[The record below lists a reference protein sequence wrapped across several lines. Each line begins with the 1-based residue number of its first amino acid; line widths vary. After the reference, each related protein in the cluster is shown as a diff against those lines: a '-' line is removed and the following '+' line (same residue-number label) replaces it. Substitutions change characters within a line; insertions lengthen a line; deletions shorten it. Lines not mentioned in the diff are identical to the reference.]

1 MKVQEEPLETHQTTP
16 APAGPSDRSNN
27 DKRQRHGVGPA
38 FILLLVIALAAVGWF
53 VYRGINSRVSAEKA
67 LVEETKESAVLTV
80 AITHPK
86 VANAGNDL
94 VLPGNTQPLMD
105 APVYARTSGY
115 LRKWYADIG
124 SKVHAGDLLA
134 EIETPETDQQLQ
146 QARSDVET
154 AETNY
159 KLAQITAGRYTN
171 LLQKGAVA
179 RQDTDNAV
187 ADMNS
192 KKSIVDSARAN
203 VKRLED
209 LQGYEKVYAPF
220 DGVITARNTDVGAL
234 INAGA
239 ASAGTP
245 ASGNG
250 LFHLSATDK
259 LRVFVNVPEEYERA
273 AANGSTASLTLAE
286 FPGRT
291 FTGTIVRNS
300 SSIDPASRTLLV
312 EVDVNNE
319 KGELLPGAYVSVHLN
334 LTGSGTAGMTIPI
347 NTVLFRSEGLRA
359 AVVRDGR
366 AMLVPVQVGRDFGDS
381 LEVVAGLRRNEDM
394 IVNPP
399 DSLVS
404 GTPVRIANN
413 K

>member
-1 MKVQEEPLETHQTTP
+1 MKVHEETLETTP
-16 APAGPSDRSNN
+16 KKPATDNEQ
-27 DKRQRHGVGPA
+27 KHGVGPL
-38 FILLLVIALAAVGWF
+38 FILLFLIAAGAIGWF
-53 VYRGINSRVSAEKA
+53 VYRGITGRVSAEKT
-67 LVEETKESAVLTV
+67 LVQETNESALLTV
-80 AITHPK
+80 AVTHPK
-86 VANAGNDL
+86 VTNEAHEL
-94 VLPGNTQPLMD
+94 VLPGNTQPLID

-124 SKVHAGDLLA
+124 TKVHAGDLLA

-146 QARSDVET
+146 QAKSDVET

-159 KLAQITAGRYTN
+159 KLAQTTAGRYTN

-179 RQDTDNAV
+179 RQDADNAV

-192 KKSIVDSARAN
+192 KKSIVQSAAAN

-239 ASAGTP
+239 GASAY
-245 ASGNG
+245 G
-250 LFHLSATDK
+250 LFHLSATNR

-273 AANGSTASLTLAE
+273 AANGSKAALTLAE

-291 FTGTIVRNS
+291 FTGTIVRNA

-319 KGELLPGAYVSVHLN
+319 KGDLLPGAYVSVHLD
-334 LTGSGTAGMTIPI
+334 LTGASVNALTIPI
-347 NTVLFRSEGLRA
+347 NTVLFRAEGLRA
-359 AVVRDGR
+359 AVVRGGK
-366 AMLVPVQVGRDFGDS
+366 ALLVPFQVGHDFGDS
-381 LEVVAGLRRNEDM
+381 LEVVSGLKADEDM

-399 DSLVS
+399 DSLIS
-404 GTPVRIANN
+404 GTPVRIAPNT

>member
-1 MKVQEEPLETHQTTP
+1 MKVHEETLENTVIKDKGNEASR
-16 APAGPSDRSNN
+16 APEKS
-27 DKRQRHGVGPA
+27 QRHGVGPA
-38 FILLLVIALAAVGWF
+38 FLLLLTIALVAIGWF
-53 VYRGINSRVSAEKA
+53 IYRGINSRVSAEKS
-67 LVEETKESAVLTV
+67 LVVATNQSAVLTV

-86 VANAGNDL
+86 RANEANEL

-124 SKVHAGDLLA
+124 TKVHTGDLLA

-146 QARSDVET
+146 QAKSDLET
-154 AETNY
+154 AETNF
-159 KLAQITAGRYTN
+159 KLAQTTASRYTN
-171 LLQKGAVA
+171 LLGKGAVA
-179 RQDTDNAV
+179 RQDADNAV

-192 KKSIVDSARAN
+192 KKSIVQSAAAN

-220 DGVITARNTDVGAL
+220 DGVITARNTDVGSL

-239 ASAGTP
+239 AGT
-245 ASGNG
+245 GNG
-250 LFHLSATDK
+250 LFHISATNR

-300 SSIDPASRTLLV
+300 NSIDPSSRTLLV

-319 KGELLPGAYVSVHLN
+319 KGDLLPGAYVSVHLN
-334 LTGSGTAGMTIPI
+334 LAGSGTAATTIPI
-347 NTVLFRSEGLRA
+347 NTVLFRAEGLRA
-359 AVVRDGR
+359 AVVRDGK
-366 AMLVPVQVGRDFGDS
+366 ALLLPVQVGRDFGDS
-381 LEVVAGLRRNEDM
+381 LEIVAGLRPNEDM

-404 GTPVRIANN
+404 GTPVRIAEN